1 MERGYF
7 PLAVLLFA
15 TLLTDLPLDERRFHG
30 LLRDVARSSLAGATW
45 PHGMEARHSF
55 GDAREDFDVRDVL
68 VRVRRGGT
76 AHPAALAELR
86 KIGFV
91 PAQALEILCD
101 PHPATQAD
109 AWALL
114 RLYADELKGW
124 ILTEYLQPEE
134 VVARAGTEEGV
145 LHAGLGSKRKK
156 VSLISAATLSL
167 VTP

>member
-1 MERGYF
+1 ME
-7 PLAVLLFA
+7 LFA

-30 LLRDVARSSLAGATW
+30 LLRDVARSRLAGATA
-45 PHGMEARHSF
+45 PKGLEARHSY

-86 KIGFV
+86 KTGFT
-91 PAQALEILCD
+91 PAHALEFLCE
-101 PHPATQAD
+101 PNPSTKAD

-124 ILTEYLQPEE
+124 VLTEYLQPEE
-134 VVARAGTEEGV
+134 VVARAGTEEGI
-145 LHAGLGSKRKK
+145 LHAPMGSRRKK
-156 VSLISAATLSL
+156 VSLISASTLSL
-167 VTP
+167 LAP